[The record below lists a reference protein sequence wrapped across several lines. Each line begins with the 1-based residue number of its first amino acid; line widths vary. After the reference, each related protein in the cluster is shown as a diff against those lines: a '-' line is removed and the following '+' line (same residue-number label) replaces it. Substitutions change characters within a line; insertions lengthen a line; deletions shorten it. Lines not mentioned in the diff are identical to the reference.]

1 MNTDFTDEQLRA
13 ALQTLD
19 PEPGDDS
26 GQTVD
31 ELWAR
36 LDLHEQRETAR
47 RRWPQIVAAACLGAA
62 LTVGAAAVADQFR
75 GTTTADSAPQSTM
88 VAPESMADA
97 PVSGSAKGPADA
109 AQEPRLLARD
119 ASGVVATK
127 DVQQARDSFVRTIE
141 ELGGR
146 ITSETVNT
154 DGSDLTGGSPDIAVY
169 PPVPVSPGINVSVEV
184 PAQAYDEAV
193 GAIPALG
200 EIVQFS
206 SSSVDVGAE
215 ISDVRARASA
225 LRASVATLQDLL
237 GDATSISEVI
247 RLENAITDRQ
257 SELDGLIAQQ
267 RYLEN
272 QVSQARIAVEFI
284 TADDAAARYG
294 DQTTAWERFTEALGQ
309 AWLWVGWIVLITS
322 PVWIVVLVWW
332 GRWRR
337 RRS

>member
-1 MNTDFTDEQLRA
+1 MKTDFTDEQLRA

-19 PEPGDDS
+19 PYPGDAS
-26 GQTVD
+26 GQTED

-36 LDLHEQRETAR
+36 LDLHEQRETPR
-47 RRWPQIVAAACLGAA
+47 RRWPQIAAAACLGAA
-62 LTVGAAAVADQFR
+62 LTVGAVAVADQFS
-75 GTTTADSAPQSTM
+75 GTTTADSAPQATM

-97 PVSGSAKGPADA
+97 PVSESAKAPADS

-119 ASGVVATK
+119 ASGVVATE
-127 DVQQARDSFVRTIE
+127 DVREARDSFVRTVE

-146 ITSETVNT
+146 ITSETVTT
-154 DGSDLTGGSPDIAVY
+154 DGSGVTGGSPDIAVY

-200 EIVQFS
+200 EVIQFS

-215 ISDVRARASA
+215 ISDVRARVSA

-237 GDATSISEVI
+237 GEATSISEVI

-272 QVSQARIAVEFI
+272 QVAQARIAVEFI
-284 TADDAAARYG
+284 TLDDAAARYG
-294 DQTTAWERFTEALGQ
+294 EQTTAWERVTEALGR
-309 AWLWVGWIVLITS
+309 AWLWVGWIFLITS
-322 PVWIVVLVWW
+322 PVWIVLLVWW
-332 GRWRR
+332 VRRR